1 MQVSARCI
9 AVMKHLLSTA
19 FEGTG
24 RSGKPER
31 LFFFP
36 EGRTYSPPAR
46 RAGGGIPP
54 SSGTRALCEPSTGC
68 FSRGAA
74 NAAGYPCRH
83 CLCGWQ
89 TGLRSCSPLRCKPLS
104 PPGQP
109 ANRLRK
115 PAAQIEGSL
124 QEPDAPAL
132 SQLWTMLRRTVHF
145 LLFAPKETK
154 TPPAGSRKGSDIL
167 WQSITLKPKL

>member
-1 MQVSARCI
+1 MQISIRSAASLMQI
-9 AVMKHLLSTA
+9 ISTA
-19 FEGTG
+19 FEDTG

-68 FSRGAA
+68 FSRGQPMPQRIPAVIGCAAGRPVVAPVRRFAA
-74 NAAGYPCRH
+74 NRC
-83 CLCGWQ
+83 
-89 TGLRSCSPLRCKPLS
+89 PL
-104 PPGQP
+104 PGQP

-115 PAAQIEGSL
+115 PAATKEDSL
-124 QEPDAPAL
+124 REPDASAL
-132 SQLWTMLRRTVHF
+132 SQLWTDASPHRPFSFDCAKRNKN
-145 LLFAPKETK
+145 APCRE
-154 TPPAGSRKGSDIL
+154 PERK
-167 WQSITLKPKL
+167 